1 MMEYMDRLKKYPL
14 LARVGLVIIVI
25 AFIAGMIEIFIDPKP
40 LNDEEDTNTSSGYYD
55 YFDRM

>member
-1 MMEYMDRLKKYPL
+1 MEYMDRLKKYPL